1 MNIPV
6 IMFVFQQLII
16 MLKLSGQP

>member
-6 IMFVFQQLII
+6 IMFVFTT
-16 MLKLSGQP
+16 